1 MRKGLVPD
9 DEIDLPFDGF
19 PSLRDRDI
27 AMNKA
32 RRERDSK
39 HFRATDKLRRALQTE
54 QGNID
59 NLKEVAEK
67 RKEIYV
73 KRVLELLSDIKGL
86 TAIIMKHPEVIG
98 AEDLKFITD
107 LSEKMVEAQNEEEL

>member
-1 MRKGLVPD
+1 MKKGLVPG

-19 PSLRDRDI
+19 PSQRDRDI
-27 AMNKA
+27 AKNKV
-32 RRERDSK
+32 RKEINSK
-39 HFRATDKLRRALQTE
+39 HFKTVNKFRRALQTE
-54 QGNID
+54 QENID

-107 LSEKMVEAQNEEEL
+107 LSEEMVEAQNEEEL